1 MTFAVAMS
9 SDGNIRDV
17 MRTELQAI
25 ATDPDSEN
33 MIDVTFDR
41 LYLMVEKIEKF
52 ICANSE
58 WSHILCHR

>member
-9 SDGNIRDV
+9 RRANIKDD

-33 MIDVTFDR
+33 MIDVSFDQ
-41 LYLMVEKIEKF
+41 LYLVVEKIEKF
-52 ICANSE
+52 ICENSE
-58 WSHILCHR
+58 LSHALCNR